1 MENRGRISATLT
13 NKQSLG
19 GKVKLKMLKGEEGF
33 SPTISTTSTS
43 KGTTVTVTDAEGDH
57 SFIVLN
63 GENGDEG
70 KALNAA
76 KADYFSRL
84 SAIYTGSETRVMAT
98 ITLTRADGRQI
109 MRESIGTFPD
119 MTPVSEPEP
128 EIPEEEVPT
137 EEQL

>member
-19 GKVKLKMLKGEEGF
+19 GKVKLKMLKGEDGF

-63 GENGDEG
+63 GENGDPG
-70 KALNAA
+70 Y
-76 KADYFSRL
+76 D
-84 SAIYTGSETRVMAT
+84 
-98 ITLTRADGRQI
+98 TRAGTGTGDTGR
-109 MRESIGTFPD
+109 RS
-119 MTPVSEPEP
+119 SY
-128 EIPEEEVPT
+128 
-137 EEQL
+137 